1 MGEDYYSLN
10 RDELIEKLKSKD
22 EQITQMSV
30 NFDKWKDDFKNMFE
44 KEQSDIHYRYSQLE
58 KEFAEYKN
66 KTQGLRG
73 LEFENE
79 HLKESI
85 VAMAMYCFPGI
96 ANMDKKITDIN
107 EHLKFLEKRMR

>member
-1 MGEDYYSLN
+1 MGEDYSSLE

-22 EQITQMSV
+22 EQITQMSTQ
-30 NFDKWKDDFKNMFE
+30 FDKWKDDFKKMFE
-44 KEQSDIHYRYSQLE
+44 KEQAGLQYKCSQLE

-66 KTQGLRG
+66 KTQSLRG

-85 VAMAMYCFPGI
+85 IAMAMYCFPGI
-96 ANMDKKITDIN
+96 ANVDKKITDIN
-107 EHLKFLEKRMR
+107 EHLKFIEKIMR